1 MTTRT
6 LWTRDELL
14 VAFGLYCRLPFGRL
28 HYRNPEI
35 VQYATAI
42 GRSSS
47 ALAMKLVNIA
57 SLDDNITSTG
67 RSGLTNASRA
77 DRAMWAEMNED
88 WASFAVES
96 ERALRAVL
104 GEGEAVEDSAEV
116 EDDDVFPV
124 GRDRISTAKARV
136 GHSFF
141 RAAVRSAYD
150 GRCCITGLS
159 VRSLLVASHIV
170 PWRED
175 VSNRT
180 NPKNGLLLSALHDRA
195 FDRGLITLD
204 GEFRVVVSE
213 RGTSSDDAYFAESIG
228 RFAGRRIR
236 LPEKFAPGAE
246 FLEFHRE
253 RVFQG

>member
-1 MTTRT
+1 MTTRRR
-6 LWTRDELL
+6 WTRDELL
-14 VAFGLYCRLPFGRL
+14 VAFALYCRIPFGVI
-28 HYRNPEI
+28 HSRNREI
-35 VQYATAI
+35 VRYAAAI
-42 GRSSS
+42 GRTPA
-47 ALAMKLVNIA
+47 ALSMKMGNIA

-67 RSGLTNASRA
+67 RSGLTNASHA

-88 WASFAVES
+88 WESFAVES
-96 ERALRAVL
+96 ERALRAAL
-104 GEGEAVEDSAEV
+104 GEGEAVENSDEEDV
-116 EDDDVFPV
+116 EGFPE

-136 GHSFF
+136 GHDFF

-204 GEFRVVVSE
+204 GDLRVVVAES
-213 RGTSSDDAYFAESIG
+213 RALCDDAYFVESIG

-246 FLEFHRE
+246 FLAYHRE
-253 RVFQG
+253 RVFRG